1 MAGKI
6 IADTLEHSTAGS
18 IATNFLRDGTK
29 CWLRFNQDT
38 PAITNSFNVSSVTD
52 HTTGQYDPNFT
63 TAMSSGTSYAC
74 LNGGQAETDNRD
86 NTDYTV
92 NEAATSVRCYTMENN
107 GFRDLG
113 NNHFMLTG
121 ELA

>member
-6 IADTLEHSTAGS
+6 VADLLEHSTAGS

-38 PAITNSFNVSSVTD
+38 PAVTDSFNVSSVTD

-74 LNGGQAETDNRD
+74 LNGGQAELANTDC
-86 NTDYTV
+86 TDYTV
-92 NEAATSVRCYTMENN
+92 NEAATSVRCYTIEAN